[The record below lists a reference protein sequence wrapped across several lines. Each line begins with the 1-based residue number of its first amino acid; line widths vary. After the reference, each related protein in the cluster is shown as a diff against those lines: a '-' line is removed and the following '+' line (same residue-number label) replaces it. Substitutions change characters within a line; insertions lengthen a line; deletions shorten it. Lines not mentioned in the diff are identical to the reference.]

1 MLQEVKDLQNNAV
14 TRLFERVQKKRET
27 TFRAPTGSGKTYMMA
42 DLMNRTIETNENIVF
57 LVSSLSKGDLA
68 RQNYQSFKVN
78 ADAGVFPNLHPY
90 LISTELSG
98 EEGLQI
104 PLDYNVYVLPRD
116 LFKQDSLLMRGPMVN
131 FLRTM
136 TGDMFGEGKN
146 KIIYLIKDECHQ
158 LTSNLDDISED
169 FFRKI
174 INFSATPNKSRGQI
188 PDVQITDEE
197 AEACC
202 LIKKVEFGDP
212 DATVEDAIR
221 KFKEVKQRYISLD
234 VEPCLIIQISNKG
247 KAEEEWHN
255 HIKPVL
261 DKVENQGLKWMVMV
275 DLKGKKNEENLCDT
289 NDIIK
294 GKLPVSQWKEYAKHR
309 GIDVIIFKMV
319 ISEGWDIPRAC
330 MLYQVRDSQ
339 SKQLDEQVLGR
350 VRRNP
355 RLLDFETLTDKQKEL
370 ATTAWVWGIKPDSM
384 AARYMVSLYD
394 KGVEI
399 KVKSTKLL
407 NFTQKVT
414 FDLVKFI
421 DDQKDKLE
429 YANIFELYRR
439 INRMP
444 NDVQSLCYEYAN
456 NNVLRWYKFAEYAD
470 KVKANYDAYICNYEK
485 SMVVDKEISLPDT
498 TSYVDSEYQES
509 DMGWVWRRK
518 DGKDKFAFDSLA
530 EKEWAAK
537 LKKLALTHYVM
548 ELDKDNELFLWGKN
562 YPINSEI
569 KYEYYA
575 NGIHAS
581 YPDFVLKDKYG
592 RIHIFEVKSVNIA
605 IGSNIDKASYEDKVQ
620 NLHNLYLACS
630 KKLPDYRFYLPIMKN
645 DEWRIRRFWGGV
657 FNEIGF
663 AEFKESLKLE

>member
-1 MLQEVKDLQNNAV
+1 M
-14 TRLFERVQKKRET
+14 
-27 TFRAPTGSGKTYMMA
+27 
-42 DLMNRTIETNENIVF
+42 
-57 LVSSLSKGDLA
+57 
-68 RQNYQSFKVN
+68 
-78 ADAGVFPNLHPY
+78 
-90 LISTELSG
+90 
-98 EEGLQI
+98 
-104 PLDYNVYVLPRD
+104 
-116 LFKQDSLLMRGPMVN
+116 
-131 FLRTM
+131 
-136 TGDMFGEGKN
+136 
-146 KIIYLIKDECHQ
+146 
-158 LTSNLDDISED
+158 
-169 FFRKI
+169 
-174 INFSATPNKSRGQI
+174 
-188 PDVQITDEE
+188 
-197 AEACC
+197 
-202 LIKKVEFGDP
+202 
-212 DATVEDAIR
+212 
-221 KFKEVKQRYISLD
+221 KQRYISLD

-429 YANIFELYRR
+429 YTNIFELYRR

-444 NDVQSLCYEYAN
+444 NDVQNLCYEYAN

-470 KVKANYDAYICNYEK
+470 KVKANYDAYICDYEK
-485 SMVVDKEISLPDT
+485 SMVVDKEVGFPDT
-498 TSYVDSEYQES
+498 TSYVDTEHKES
-509 DMGWVWRRK
+509 DMGWIWRRK
-518 DGKDKFAFDSLA
+518 DGKDRFAFDSFA
-530 EKEWAAK
+530 EKEWAAPVFFQK
-537 LKKLALTHYVM
+537 LREGSRHLC
-548 ELDKDNELFLWGKN
+548 
-562 YPINSEI
+562 
-569 KYEYYA
+569 
-575 NGIHAS
+575 GIA
-581 YPDFVLKDKYG
+581 
-592 RIHIFEVKSVNIA
+592 E
-605 IGSNIDKASYEDKVQ
+605 
-620 NLHNLYLACS
+620 S
-630 KKLPDYRFYLPIMKN
+630 K
-645 DEWRIRRFWGGV
+645 G
-657 FNEIGF
+657 
-663 AEFKESLKLE
+663 